1 MEVILTLQTPNSAEF
16 CAPFFSIDSFAF
28 DEIKWRY
35 AFTKHAIQKFIKQQS
50 MSISWYYLHLVH
62 IPFDYIIPD

>member
-50 MSISWYYLHLVH
+50 MSIS
-62 IPFDYIIPD
+62 